1 MDFSHVSTIRLACAD
16 LNGIWRGKRLA
27 SAQAGKLESG
37 GVRMP
42 FSALNVDIFGRD
54 IEDSPLVFES
64 GDADGVLLPTNR
76 GAVPM
81 PWLGAPTALIP
92 MMMYHEDGKPFLG
105 DPRQALVAVLDRFAA
120 RGWQVMAG
128 TEMEFCLIDDSD
140 DAPCPPANPLTGR
153 PLAHQEVLSLAELD
167 AFDAFFTELYDG
179 CAAMGIPAQAAISE
193 SGLGQFEVNLNHQN
207 ALRAADDA
215 VLFKSLVRGIARKH
229 GCAASF
235 MAKPYADEAGNGL
248 HVHFSV
254 VDQDGQNVFDDG
266 GDHGTDLLRH
276 AVAGCLVAMPAST
289 LIFAPHAN
297 SYARLVPGAH
307 APTAALWGYEN
318 RTAALRIPGGSPKAR
333 RIEHR
338 TAGGDINPY
347 LMLATVLGAAL
358 VGIEDQMQPPAPIS
372 GDAYQVAN
380 APQLAPDWETAI
392 TWFAQDSLMARI
404 LPTETIANLAL
415 TKGQELRSFAQL
427 PTASHWQTLLEAV

>member
-1 MDFSHVSTIRLACAD
+1 MDISSLSTIRLGSVD

-27 SAQAGKLESG
+27 SAQAGKLDAG

-54 IEDSPLVFES
+54 IEDSPLVFET
-64 GDADGVLLPTNR
+64 GDADGILLPTDR

-81 PWLGAPTALIP
+81 PWLGAPTALVP
-92 MMMYHEDGKPFLG
+92 MMMHHEDGTPFLG
-105 DPRQALVAVLDRFAA
+105 DPRQALVQVLERFAQK
-120 RGWQVMAG
+120 GWQVLAG
-128 TEMEFCLIDDSD
+128 TEMEFCLIDDSGTM
-140 DAPCPPANPLTGR
+140 PCPPQNPLTGR
-153 PLAHQEVLSLAELD
+153 TLAHQEVLSLAELD
-167 AFDAFFTELYDG
+167 AFDAFFTDLYDG

-193 SGLGQFEVNLNHQN
+193 SGLGQFEVNLNHQT

-215 VLFKSLVRGIARKH
+215 VLFKTLARGVARKH
-229 GCAASF
+229 GFAASF
-235 MAKPYADEAGNGL
+235 MAKPYAEEAGNGL

-254 VDQDGQNVFDDG
+254 VDQNGVNVFDDG
-266 GDHGTDLLRH
+266 GPEGTDLLRQ
-276 AVAGCLVAMPAST
+276 AVAGCLAAMPAST
-289 LIFAPHAN
+289 LIFAPHGN
-297 SYARLVPGAH
+297 SYDRLVPGAH

-318 RTAALRIPGGSPKAR
+318 RTVALRIPGGSHKAR

-358 VGIEDQMQPPAPIS
+358 VGIEDQMQPPAPVS
-372 GDAYQVAN
+372 GDAYQVTD

-392 TWFAQDSLMARI
+392 DWFDSDPLIARI
-404 LPTETIANLAL
+404 LPAETIRNLTL
-415 TKGQELRSFAQL
+415 TKRQELRSFVAMRD
-427 PTASHWQTLLEAV
+427 TSHWQVLLEAV